1 MTENFLHNIK
11 GKNTN
16 GMSHSF
22 ELMANKNRWLSAI
35 DHIFC

>member
-1 MTENFLHNIK
+1 MTENFLYNIK

-22 ELMANKNRWLSAI
+22 ELMVKKI
-35 DHIFC
+35 DG